1 MDNNWPSARM
11 VNVIDNEIRILNDT
25 QNPIYIPKHE
35 HLCQVRAT
43 YVVDPPKISSA
54 SDFKPKITKPS
65 PPYSKTIIIGTQLSP
80 EWCKKNS
87 RPPYEV

>member
-54 SDFKPKITKPS
+54 SDFKPKITKIS
-65 PPYSKTIIIGTQLSP
+65 SVVWSIHNTIVYTIAI
-80 EWCKKNS
+80 K
-87 RPPYEV
+87 